1 MKKIFA
7 ILALALT
14 STAFAADYVTIDVDN
29 VQGRKGASDS
39 TAQFVRAGK
48 GFGDYQLNL
57 QSRTATVEN
66 GGMRNSF
73 EATIANNK
81 VGFAG
86 VTPFVGVGH
95 DNGFN
100 GANGASY
107 QYGLVGA
114 SYGLKAGPG
123 YLLTGVKT
131 RVGST
136 QDDRT
141 KQTVTFA
148 TYSVPVAKNVS
159 VRLNASR
166 SSQDIKES
174 ALGLG
179 LAFNF

>member
-14 STAFAADYVTIDVDN
+14 GTAFAADYVSIDVDN

-39 TAQFVRAGK
+39 TAQYVRAGK
-48 GFGDYQLNL
+48 GFGNYQLGL
-57 QSRTATVEN
+57 QSRTATVE
-66 GGMRNSF
+66 GGGLLNSF
-73 EATIANNK
+73 EATVANNK
-81 VGFAG
+81 VSAFG
-86 VTPFVGVGH
+86 VTPFVGVGY

-107 QYGLVGA
+107 RYGLVGA
-114 SYGLKAGPG
+114 TYGLKAGPG

-131 RVGST
+131 RVGSSEDT
-136 QDDRT
+136 RT

-148 TYSVPVAKNVS
+148 TYSVPVTKS
-159 VRLNASR
+159 VAVNLNASR

-174 ALGLG
+174 AVGLG